1 MAGLERP
8 LLAGAPHLSQGRCP
22 FPPAKQATVRAR
34 RKASVVSLRKSRS
47 EGCLGLP
54 GVRHPLPQ
62 RCEPGRSWPHVH
74 DGARAPGSAGP
85 PGAGRRTQSVQGPAV
100 NAAASG
106 PQPCRDGPCRLPSGT
121 SCLRHAR
128 LCRST
133 PENIGGESGPSPGP
147 WARLAGTLSRVQSS
161 TGCPLRCSED
171 LPGQNLVAPG
181 PHLKE
186 RTEAEGDRRPG
197 SALPP
202 APAQGSPGLPA
213 PRRRASCWQERSC
226 VGESQETRSE
236 GPWLDG
242 QLGQD
247 ARPCPVPPLPAAVSG
262 SLGSQE
268 VPPPA
273 KRKSEHS
280 PESRL
285 GEPPGAGPAP
295 DAAGKQKHLED
306 AAVEAGNQTS
316 DDTSERVLTETSKP
330 PAGPRCPR
338 HSRGSGRA
346 DAPKATPKSRATHAS
361 QEVEDAIGLRPKCRN
376 DASQGFPEIA
386 SAAAPSPRSCRY
398 RGCDQGPEGAAPPL
412 ARGAAREPRAD
423 TPSRGRC
430 GLIII
435 AVEHKGLQ
443 ATRRGAGLLPE
454 TRSCEFLG
462 ERPRSPRGAG
472 AAPREPPRAGTP
484 HTRGL
489 EPQRPAGR
497 SRGGDGGTPEH
508 VARAA
513 RGGEETCSQGP
524 AGGTLSP
531 EGPAEDQPPE
541 KGRSSRVGAAA
552 RVPSPPPEHTREG
565 AWAGTLGSG
574 DPEGGDAPASSPR
587 TCPLR
592 QASQEPQPLQ
602 PGAVTPDAEGDPE
615 RGADRPTA
623 VPGGPG
629 ACGPEP
635 TPLRHVH
642 ALADPPMAPQSPGEG
657 AAGLVGGA
665 DAETPKDAGS
675 GGLCSESC
683 DAQTPKTAE
692 KSLWARL
699 AVAHKTFA
707 SFFESKVVDQ
717 QNADERSPG
726 SPQGPKGR
734 SRRLQSS
741 WRALLK
747 SEAAGDPQRPSLV
760 SPGPGPEILTPLPPA
775 PGTQGR
781 CEGRPEDKGSHAVG
795 DPGAPPPSPSSL
807 VCAESR
813 RKSEPTIPCASLQNG
828 GRYLHA
834 GAFAEKSWLTSP
846 TSPGAQQPRV
856 ILTVPSASVCC
867 LAYGNPGAPSK
878 PLGPKPQRADS
889 HALGRGNASSLVF
902 LGSCSEADGSL
913 EAPERPRT
921 HQAGRSH
928 LCSQQMLDQADRKE
942 EGWERGRRHRPLS
955 PARSLRD
962 LRRSERWRKMTVT
975 SPGSPSPPGRSR
987 PFSQSA
993 PTGLNRLGW
1002 PERRPDPASP
1012 DGALNVAIHA
1022 DKTGSE
1028 EDLYEDVHGSG
1039 HHYSHPG
1046 GGGEQLAI
1054 NELISDGSVVCAEA
1068 LWDHV
1073 TMDDQELGF
1082 KAGDVVEVMDATNR
1096 EWWWGRVA
1104 DGEGWFPAG
1113 FVRLRVNQDEPS
1125 DDEALRPGAGGAE
1138 DGGAGAQSS
1147 SRDQMRTNVIR
1158 EILST
1163 ERDYIK
1169 HLRDICEGYIRQCRK
1184 RADMF
1189 SEEQL
1194 RTIFGNIE
1202 DIYRCHTAFAQALEQ
1217 RFNRERPHL
1226 SELGACFLEHQAHF
1240 QIYSDY
1246 CNNHPSACLELSRLA
1261 RLSKYTYFFE
1271 ACRLLQ
1277 RMIDISLDGF
1287 LLTPVQKI
1295 CQYPLQLAELLKY
1308 THPQH
1313 RDFKDV
1319 EAALEAMKKV
1329 AQLINERKRRLE
1341 NIDKIAQWQSCVED
1355 WEGEDLLVRS
1365 SELIHSGEL
1374 TLVTQPHAKSQ
1385 QRMFFLFDHQL
1396 IYCKK
1401 DLLRRDVLYYKGR
1414 VDLGGL
1420 EVVDVGDSKDR
1431 DLHVSVK
1438 HAFRLRCGTAG
1449 ESLLLCARKPEQKQ
1463 RWLQAFARE
1472 REQASPSPR
1481 GRGSRPC

>member
-1 MAGLERP
+1 M
-8 LLAGAPHLSQGRCP
+8 
-22 FPPAKQATVRAR
+22 F
-34 RKASVVSLRKSRS
+34 
-47 EGCLGLP
+47 
-54 GVRHPLPQ
+54 
-62 RCEPGRSWPHVH
+62 
-74 DGARAPGSAGP
+74 
-85 PGAGRRTQSVQGPAV
+85 
-100 NAAASG
+100 
-106 PQPCRDGPCRLPSGT
+106 
-121 SCLRHAR
+121 
-128 LCRST
+128 
-133 PENIGGESGPSPGP
+133 
-147 WARLAGTLSRVQSS
+147 
-161 TGCPLRCSED
+161 
-171 LPGQNLVAPG
+171 
-181 PHLKE
+181 
-186 RTEAEGDRRPG
+186 
-197 SALPP
+197 
-202 APAQGSPGLPA
+202 
-213 PRRRASCWQERSC
+213 
-226 VGESQETRSE
+226 SE
-236 GPWLDG
+236 GPWLDN

-247 ARPCPVPPLPAAVSG
+247 SQPCPVPPLPAALSG
-262 SLGSQE
+262 SLSSQK

-273 KRKSEHS
+273 KCKSEHS
-280 PESRL
+280 LEGRL
-285 GEPPGAGPAP
+285 GDAPGTGSAP
-295 DAAGKQKHLED
+295 GAAGKQQHLED
-306 AAVEAGNQTS
+306 VAAEAGNRAG
-316 DDTSERVLTETSKP
+316 DDTSKCVLTERSKP
-330 PAGPRCPR
+330 PAGPRSPR
-338 HSRGSGRA
+338 HPGDSRPQVCRNEGTRCSRGSGQE
-346 DAPKATPKSRATHAS
+346 DAPKATPKSRDMHTS
-361 QEVEDAIGLRPKCRN
+361 QEVEDAGGLDPKCR
-376 DASQGFPEIA
+376 ASALQGFSEITSPAA
-386 SAAAPSPRSCRY
+386 SPSSCRCP
-398 RGCDQGPEGAAPPL
+398 GCDQGPEGAALPL
-412 ARGAAREPRAD
+412 ARAPTLEPGVD

-443 ATRRGAGLLPE
+443 ATRRGAGRLPE

-462 ERPRSPRGAG
+462 ERPRPRPGARAAPWEPPGAG
-472 AAPREPPRAGTP
+472 TRRA
-484 HTRGL
+484 RGP

-497 SRGGDGGTPEH
+497 SPGGDDGTPAQ
-508 VARAA
+508 VARAV
-513 RGGEETCSQGP
+513 RGGEETCPQGP
-524 AGGTLSP
+524 AGGVLSP
-531 EGPAEDQPPE
+531 EGPAEDKPPE
-541 KGRSSRVGAAA
+541 KGWSSGTGTGADVGAAA
-552 RVPSPPPEHTREG
+552 RVPSPPPEDTRGG
-565 AWAGTLGSG
+565 AWADPLRSG
-574 DPEGGDAPASSPR
+574 DPGGGDALPSSPR
-587 TCPLR
+587 TCPLL
-592 QASQEPQPLQ
+592 QASQESQPLQ
-602 PGAVTPDAEGDPE
+602 PGASARGAEGDPE
-615 RGADRPTA
+615 RRADRQTVVA
-623 VPGGPG
+623 GGPG
-629 ACGPEP
+629 AWGREP
-635 TPLRHVH
+635 TPLHHVH
-642 ALADPPMAPQSPGEG
+642 ALGDSEIVPHGPGEG
-657 AAGLVGGA
+657 TAGLVGGGDA
-665 DAETPKDAGS
+665 GTPKGPGSRGLTSGSRDAESPRTP
-675 GGLCSESC
+675 
-683 DAQTPKTAE
+683 E
-692 KSLWARL
+692 KGVWARL

-707 SFFESKVVDQ
+707 SFFESKVADK
-717 QNADERSPG
+717 QNADGSVPG
-726 SPQGPKGR
+726 SPQGPRGR
-734 SRRLQSS
+734 SGRLQSS

-747 SEAAGDPQRPSLV
+747 SEAAGGPHRPSLV

-781 CEGRPEDKGSHAVG
+781 CEERPEDKGSHAVG
-795 DPGAPPPSPSSL
+795 GHGAPPPSPSSL
-807 VCAESR
+807 LCAESR
-813 RKSEPTIPCASLQNG
+813 RKSERTTPCASPPNG

-834 GAFAEKSWLTSP
+834 GVFAEKSWLVSP

-867 LAYGNPGAPSK
+867 LAFGNLGAPSK
-878 PLGPKPQRADS
+878 PLGPKPQRADFRRPGRGS
-889 HALGRGNASSLVF
+889 AHSTAFLGR
-902 LGSCSEADGSL
+902 CSATDGSP
-913 EAPERPRT
+913 EAPDRPRT
-921 HQAGRSH
+921 PRAGRSH
-928 LCSQQMLDQADRKE
+928 LCSQQMLDQEDQE
-942 EGWERGRRHRPLS
+942 EERWERGRRHGSLS
-955 PARSLRD
+955 TVCWLRD
-962 LRRSERWRKMTVT
+962 LPRSECWRKTIA
-975 SPGSPSPPGRSR
+975 SPGSLSPPRRSH

-1002 PERRPDPASP
+1002 PERRPDPAIP
-1012 DGALNVAIHA
+1012 DGALDVAIPA

-1028 EDLYEDVHGSG
+1028 EDLYEDLHGSG

-1054 NELISDGSVVCAEA
+1054 NELLSDGSVVCAEA

-1096 EWWWGRVA
+1096 EWWWGRGA

-1125 DDEALRPGAGGAE
+1125 EDEALRPGAGGAE
-1138 DGGAGAQSS
+1138 DGGATSQGS

-1169 HLRDICEGYIRQCRK
+1169 HLRDICEGYIRQCR
-1184 RADMF
+1184 RRTDMF

-1202 DIYRCHTAFAQALEQ
+1202 DIYRSHTAFVQALEQ
-1217 RFNRERPHL
+1217 RFNRARPHL

-1313 RDFKDV
+1313 RDFRDV
-1319 EAALEAMKKV
+1319 EAALDAMKKV

-1341 NIDKIAQWQSCVED
+1341 NIDKIAQWQSSVED

-1374 TLVTQPHAKSQ
+1374 TLVTQPQAKSQ

-1420 EVVDVGDSKDR
+1420 EVVDVGDCKDR

-1438 HAFRLRCGTAG
+1438 HAFRLRCGVTG

-1463 RWLQAFARE
+1463 RWLQAFERE
-1472 REQASPSPR
+1472 REQVRLDQETGFSITEGQRKQAMLKASKLQVAGKPKALGRPYYLTRQKPLALPTSPPRQQALVLAEPAEAVRLLAQHQPAGPLPQVSPR
-1481 GRGSRPC
+1481 PQPHCLDLLCQLPPALPTPGPLPSLQTASEHG